1 MRRTCRTFYRL
12 SSGAERQAHNLEVVG
27 SKPTGG
33 SNPIRVFLPLY
44 RSGTSSHRHKHFKP
58 LPRRTFYRL
67 TPTLLM
73 THHHRSDSR
82 MVIFLFITRTV
93 WDRYLQVAFV
103 KLDAINAAQCDAM
116 RRTCRVFY
124 RCGAEEARGA
134 HNSEDT

>member
-1 MRRTCRTFYRL
+1 M
-12 SSGAERQAHNLEVVG
+12 
-27 SKPTGG
+27 
-33 SNPIRVFLPLY
+33 
-44 RSGTSSHRHKHFKP
+44 SSHRHNHFKP

-103 KLDAINAAQCDAM
+103 KLDAINAAP
-116 RRTCRVFY
+116 TKVVLFY
-124 RCGAEEARGA
+124 RGGAEAARGA
-134 HNSEDT
+134 HNPEVTRSRRVSGIFHFSHFIEMRMYRKYETVLPAWRRGSAQGS